1 MRNRRANLKSESYLS
16 MSNGRRI
23 RKILIST
30 LPRSGTVFFFD
41 FMASLFAFE
50 KLDPRF
56 TGGFRPVPPE
66 WNPYEHDRTYLDLKD
81 GQVIA
86 GHYSLNREIHQM
98 LDGDELLGVYLYRD
112 PRDVAVSAALYI
124 KYVLRHH
131 FQHPLFSRLSEAEAI
146 SLMLS
151 GGIIPLDDLPYEVTE
166 KQQPYVVFGGMR
178 YYCDNIYPWLEH
190 PKVATLRYEEFT
202 RCPEEALSHSLESVG
217 VVVSKERIEAL
228 SKGKS
233 FVGASGGRAINV
245 EDKTSHFRKGIVGD
259 YQNHFTELH
268 RSVCKLFI
276 GDDLIRLGY
285 EKDYSW

>member
-1 MRNRRANLKSESYLS
+1 MSE
-16 MSNGRRI
+16 GRI
-23 RKILIST
+23 IEKILIST

-81 GQVIA
+81 EQVIA
-86 GHYSLNREIHQM
+86 AHYSLNHEIREM
-98 LDGDELLGVYLYRD
+98 LEDDQLLGVYLYRD
-112 PRDVAVSAALYI
+112 PRDAAVSGALYI
-124 KYVLRHH
+124 KYALQNH
-131 FQHPLFSRLSEAEAI
+131 FLHPLFSRLSEAEAI

-151 GGIIPLDDLPYEVTE
+151 GGIVSVDDLPYEVTE
-166 KQQPYVVFGGMR
+166 KRQPFVVYGGMR
-178 YYCDNIYPWLEH
+178 EACDIIYPWLEH
-190 PKVATLRYEEFT
+190 PKVATLRYEEFI
-202 RCPEEALSHSLESVG
+202 RCPEEALRRSFELVG
-217 VVVSKERIEAL
+217 VVVSREKIEAI
-228 SKGKS
+228 SKEKN
-233 FVGASGGRAINV
+233 FVSASGGREISV

-259 YQNHFTELH
+259 YQNYFTESH

>member
-1 MRNRRANLKSESYLS
+1 

-66 WNPYEHDRTYLDLKD
+66 WNPYEHDRTYLSLKD
-81 GQVIA
+81 GQIIA
-86 GHYSLNREIHQM
+86 AHYSLNHEIREM
-98 LDGDELLGVYLYRD
+98 LEDDELLGVYLYRD

-131 FQHPLFSRLSEAEAI
+131 FQHPLFSRFSEAEAI
-146 SLMLS
+146 SFMLS
-151 GGIIPLDDLPYEVTE
+151 GGIVSVDDLPYEVTE
-166 KQQPYVVFGGMR
+166 QRQPYVVFGGMR
-178 YYCDNIYPWLEH
+178 YFCDIIYPWLLH
-190 PKVATLRYEEFT
+190 PKVAKLRYEEFT
-202 RCPEEALSHSLESVG
+202 RYPEETLRRSLELVG
-217 VVVSKERIEAL
+217 VEISREEIEAI
-228 SKGKS
+228 SKDKN
-233 FVGASGGRAINV
+233 FVVASGGRPIDV

-259 YQNHFTELH
+259 YQNYFSDLH
-268 RSVCKLFI
+268 RSVCRFFI
-276 GDDLIRLGY
+276 GEDLIRLGY